1 MKHIIGSKQNIE
13 SGLEDNLEMVCTKNM
28 ANDMWTLRFKS
39 MRDNLST
46 PQIDSGLRP
55 PHCQNKKCLRNSI
68 EVKST
73 CRSFFE
79 LFFLVWD
86 IKTWICLNIIQKLLT
101 SYKVGVDVGC
111 YHHFWM
117 DNTSFQPLVEEL
129 SNTVKNAYAQSC
141 IPAK

>member
-13 SGLEDNLEMVCTKNM
+13 SGLEDNLEMVCAKNM
-28 ANDMWTLRFKS
+28 DNDMCTPRFKS

-55 PHCQNKKCLRNSI
+55 PHCQNKKMSQKSI

-79 LFFLVWD
+79 LFFLV
-86 IKTWICLNIIQKLLT
+86 
-101 SYKVGVDVGC
+101 
-111 YHHFWM
+111 
-117 DNTSFQPLVEEL
+117 
-129 SNTVKNAYAQSC
+129 
-141 IPAK
+141 